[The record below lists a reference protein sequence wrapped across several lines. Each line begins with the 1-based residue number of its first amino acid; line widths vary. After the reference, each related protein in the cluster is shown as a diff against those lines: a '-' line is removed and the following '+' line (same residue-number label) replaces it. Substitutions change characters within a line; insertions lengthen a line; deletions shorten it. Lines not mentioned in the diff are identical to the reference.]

1 MENRRVW
8 AAFLFLALAWGTS
21 FMFIKIAVQSLQPMT
36 VVAFRLLIGWLGLF
50 LIVRVRGIKLPTSR
64 RVWSHIVVIGVV
76 NVAIPFTLITWAESG
91 PQGLDS
97 GVASILNSTVPLFS
111 IVLAGVVLNMERVT
125 GGSVLGLLI
134 GFTGVVLLFSRDGFS
149 DPGSLLPQ
157 LAMILA
163 AAFYAIG
170 AIYVRRNLRNVGP
183 VALALGQLLIA
194 DVAAFAMVFAFGG
207 FTQQSFTLPAIAS
220 LLWLGLLGSCLAYI
234 LYFIVLEEWGATR
247 TALVTYIVPVVGVAA
262 GVIFLGEQLDWR
274 MFAGGLLIL
283 SGVAAV
289 NWRPRRAIKAPVEG

>member
-1 MENRRVW
+1 
-8 AAFLFLALAWGTS
+8 
-21 FMFIKIAVQSLQPMT
+21 MFIKIAVQSLQPMT
-36 VVAFRLLIGWLGLF
+36 VVAFRLLIGWLGLY
-50 LIVRVRGIKLPTSR
+50 LIVRVRGIKLPNSR

-125 GGSVLGLLI
+125 GGSVLGLLV
-134 GFTGVVLLFSRDGFS
+134 GFTGVVLLFSRDGLS

-220 LLWLGLLGSCLAYI
+220 LLWLGLLGSCVAYI
-234 LYFIVLEEWGATR
+234 LYFIVLEAWGATR

-289 NWRPRRAIKAPVEG
+289 NWRPGRRGHVSVKG